1 MLARRVF
8 AVGLGLFAFSEQ
20 ASATAQMSAFD
31 PTQGFAPTLVN
42 FDDPSGKGFTWEKSL
57 PCGANRA
64 TVTVRFKRAYQSGT
78 IMPVAKVWLHSGKSG
93 DPSEQWIAAVLKA
106 PTDTYK
112 LDAMEWLEKV
122 VGSQSEGPGYA
133 PANLSGP
140 LQIDFAWTSDGVVSV
155 NFGGEFVKYIKTNE
169 PISDI
174 GLSVSWAKFEF
185 IGLKVG
191 RAGAPDPACASKTLL
206 AHLD

>member
-1 MLARRVF
+1 MCRQRRVRPEPLDRAADCYLRTIKRWGLSAMLARRVF

-20 ASATAQMSAFD
+20 ASATAQLSAFD

-42 FDDPSGKGFTWEKSL
+42 FDAPSGKGFTWEKSL

-93 DPSEQWIAAVLKA
+93 DPSEQWIGGVLKA

-122 VGSQSEGPGYA
+122 VGSQ
-133 PANLSGP
+133 
-140 LQIDFAWTSDGVVSV
+140 
-155 NFGGEFVKYIKTNE
+155 
-169 PISDI
+169 
-174 GLSVSWAKFEF
+174 
-185 IGLKVG
+185 
-191 RAGAPDPACASKTLL
+191 
-206 AHLD
+206 